1 VELKFTAR
9 PRLARSVRA
18 ISDDLITGRDK
29 GDFIAKDRADRAR
42 VIKCKRAAGA
52 NYTCNNLPGD
62 LRRARARARHD
73 ESDARQ
79 SRLIMFSWR
88 NVKSTVFHRD

>member
-1 VELKFTAR
+1 VAETSNRYRRALSSVELKFTAR

-42 VIKCKRAAGA
+42 VIKRKRAAGA

-62 LRRARARARHD
+62 LQRARARATMRVMRAKAD
-73 ESDARQ
+73 
-79 SRLIMFSWR
+79 
-88 NVKSTVFHRD
+88 